1 MGTLNLGTSGR
12 VTGGDAEFTGKV
24 TKPAH
29 PYMFLRPN
37 SGVTVNHNSHTK
49 ISTMFGTTEL
59 NQGGIALDT
68 STGRITFPVV
78 GIYKIRSKV
87 NAATEAHWG
96 NDNQFYLK
104 VNGTTYPHSQAM
116 YGATQKAG
124 GERWYAP
131 CYLDFCA
138 NITNTNDYI
147 ELFFYQNS
155 GNNESLHDAFGFLEV
170 YLIG

>member
-1 MGTLNLGTSGR
+1 MGTLNLGSNGKIN
-12 VTGGDAEFTGKV
+12 GHAEFEGRV

-29 PYMFLRPN
+29 PYMLLRPN
-37 SGVTVNHNSHTK
+37 SGVTVNNNSHTK

-68 STGRITFPVV
+68 SNGRITFPVV

-131 CYLDFCA
+131 CYLDLCA
-138 NITNTNDYI
+138 NITNTNDYVEI
-147 ELFFYQNS
+147 FFYQNS
-155 GNNESLHDAFGFLEV
+155 GNNEGLHSAFGFLEV

>member
-1 MGTLNLGTSGR
+1 MGTLNLGSNGK
-12 VTGGDAEFTGKV
+12 VDGNAEFEGRV

-37 SGVTVNHNSHTK
+37 AGPDVNHNSHTK

-96 NDNQFYLK
+96 NDNQFYMKL
-104 VNGTTYPHSQAM
+104 NGTTYPHSQVM
-116 YGATQKAG
+116 YGATPKLG
-124 GERWYAP
+124 GERWYTPA
-131 CYLDFCA
+131 YLDFCA
-138 NITNTNDYI
+138 NITNTSDYI
-147 ELFFYQNS
+147 ELFFYQDS
-155 GNNESLHDAFGFLEV
+155 GNNETLHNAFGFLEV

>member
-1 MGTLNLGTSGR
+1 MGQLNLGSGR
-12 VTGGDAEFTGKV
+12 ITGGDAEFTGKV

-29 PYMFLRPN
+29 PYMLLRPN

-68 STGRITFPVV
+68 SNGRITFPVV
-78 GIYKIRSKV
+78 GIYKIRCKV
-87 NAATEAHWG
+87 NAASEAHWG
-96 NDNQFYLK
+96 NDNQFYMKL
-104 VNGTTYPHSQAM
+104 NGTTYPHSQVM

>member
-1 MGTLNLGTSGR
+1 MGTLNLGPNGK
-12 VTGGDAEFTGKV
+12 VDGNAEFEGRV

-37 SGVTVNHNSHTK
+37 AGPDVNNNSHTK

-78 GIYKIRSKV
+78 GLYKIRSKV

-96 NDNQFYLK
+96 NNNQFYMKL
-104 VNGTTYPHSQAM
+104 NGTTYPHSQVM
-116 YGATQKAG
+116 YGATPKLG
-124 GERWYAP
+124 GERWYTPA
-131 CYLDFCA
+131 YLDFCA
-138 NITNTNDYI
+138 NITNTSDYI
-147 ELFFYQNS
+147 ELFFYQDS
-155 GNNESLHDAFGFLEV
+155 GNNETLHNAFGFLEV

>member
-1 MGTLNLGTSGR
+1 MGTLNLGSNGKIN
-12 VTGGDAEFTGKV
+12 GHAEFEGRV

-49 ISTMFGTTEL
+49 ISTMFGTTEI

-68 STGRITFPVV
+68 SNGRITFPVV

-87 NAATEAHWG
+87 NAASEAHWG
-96 NDNQFYLK
+96 NDNQFYMKL
-104 VNGTTYPHSQAM
+104 NGTTYPHSQVM

-124 GERWYAP
+124 GERKEKTARIMNLHPFSRNRQNFLIFPAIHSPYFI
-131 CYLDFCA
+131 DF
-138 NITNTNDYI
+138 
-147 ELFFYQNS
+147 
-155 GNNESLHDAFGFLEV
+155 
-170 YLIG
+170 